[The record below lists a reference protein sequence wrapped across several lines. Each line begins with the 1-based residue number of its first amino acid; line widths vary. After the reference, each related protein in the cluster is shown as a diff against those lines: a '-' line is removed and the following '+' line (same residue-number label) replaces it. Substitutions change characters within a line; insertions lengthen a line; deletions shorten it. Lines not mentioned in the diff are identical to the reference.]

1 MNISIIGCGS
11 WGVSLGEVLA
21 TNGNDVLIYDNNES
35 VVNLLNTKHESFVLN
50 GAFVNK
56 RVKATLNLEDV
67 LNFSEVLVLA
77 VPTKVL
83 RDTLKLISKF
93 DNKNR
98 LFVNASKGLEPDTF
112 KRVSEIVQEEI
123 KDYKG
128 YVQLTG
134 PSHAEEVIL
143 HEPTLICSAG
153 TSEKHNKYIQKLF
166 SNQSFFRVYTNLD
179 LIGCELG
186 GAFKNIYA
194 LASGVLTGLGYGD
207 NAKAALISRGL
218 VEMERL
224 IVRMG
229 GKRETVYGLSGVGDL
244 MVTCFSPHS
253 RNYQTGVKLAKTNDL
268 NKVLSEMTMVV
279 EGARTVKAAYNA
291 KNFYKI
297 EAPIIDSIYE
307 VIYNKVSPKEAI
319 KKLLMRELKHE

>member
-21 TNGNDVLIYDNNES
+21 VNGNDVLIYDNSES
-35 VVNLLNTKHESFVLN
+35 VVSLLNTKHESFVLN
-50 GAFVNK
+50 GALVNK
-56 RVKATLNLEDV
+56 RVKATLKLEDV

-77 VPTKVL
+77 VPTKVI

-93 DNKNR
+93 DNENR

-112 KRVSEIVQEEI
+112 KRVSEIIQEEI

-153 TSEKHNKYIQKLF
+153 TSEEDNKYIQELF

-186 GAFKNIYA
+186 GALKNIYA

-229 GKRETVYGLSGVGDL
+229 GKSETVYGLSGVGDL

-268 NKVLSEMTMVV
+268 NKALSEMTMVV

>member
-21 TNGNDVLIYDNNES
+21 TNGNDVLIYDNNEG

-50 GAFVNK
+50 GALVNR
-56 RVKATLNLEDV
+56 RVKATLSLGDV

-77 VPTKVL
+77 VPTKVI

-153 TSEKHNKYIQKLF
+153 TSEKHNKYIQELF
-166 SNQSFFRVYTNLD
+166 SNQLFFRVYTNLD

-229 GKRETVYGLSGVGDL
+229 GKSETVYGLSGVGDL

-297 EAPIIDSIYE
+297 DTPIIDSIYE